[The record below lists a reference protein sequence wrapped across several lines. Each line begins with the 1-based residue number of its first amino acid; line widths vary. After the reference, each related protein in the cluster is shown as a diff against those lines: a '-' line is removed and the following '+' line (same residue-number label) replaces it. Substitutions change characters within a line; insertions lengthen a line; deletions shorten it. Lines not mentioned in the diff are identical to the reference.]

1 MQAQQ
6 FKAQISKLRDEKA
19 QAEKLLYDTEFLVGE
34 KDRELEKIQE
44 ERAKT
49 DKYNEE
55 LISELKEKVVWFRE
69 NQKLLGEDEGN
80 QKSTYKELNDLK
92 LQVAKAKEDKK
103 RMVELEKKC
112 RLLEETMKSKNPN
125 SIGMLI

>member
-1 MQAQQ
+1 M
-6 FKAQISKLRDEKA
+6 
-19 QAEKLLYDTEFLVGE
+19 VGE

-92 LQVAKAKEDKK
+92 MQVAKAKEDKK